1 MKRKHSFSLLVLISA
16 FVASGCAQTN
26 VTSTFF
32 SSTTPQSETS
42 YVNSNELSSNDGTI
56 SSSQQTPSSALT
68 PSSQI
73 PSSVASSNEP
83 VSSVVPSSEPAS
95 NIVPSSEP
103 VSSVAPSSEPASSI
117 VPSSEPSSSAVPS
130 SSAPSS
136 STLLSSSSVSSSE
149 EIVEPAKDAW
159 TIMIYMCG
167 SDLESQYGFASEDI
181 KEILS
186 VENQPDDVNIIIET
200 GGCKRWK
207 SYNISNRKLS
217 RYHIEANKLVL
228 DTTLK
233 NASMGEKSTFES
245 FLTWGLESYPAE
257 KTGLIIWNH
266 GGALS
271 GACYDD
277 NYNGDTLLNSEAKE
291 AFSNVLGNQKLEFI
305 GYDCCLMQLQDIAS
319 FNVPYFNYM
328 IASEESEAGEG
339 WVYDG
344 FIEEVYAKEDT
355 DKILK
360 TICDDFIA
368 FNDKEYGVENND
380 QTLSYL
386 DLSKM
391 ADYKTAFEDLAG
403 SLKNSIKTS
412 SFNRFV
418 LENVYSYGNDWVS
431 DDDYEYYIENGYYTE
446 DMFDPETETY
456 EGEVYHYLYGMYDYG
471 TFDALD
477 FLTQIKTLN
486 LGNGVTDKIDNV
498 ISLLDEV
505 VIYNKTG
512 SISKDSCGL
521 AIVFPIEEYVAEKI
535 YLSSETDFTSWH
547 SAVTAS
553 NRVY

>member
-1 MKRKHSFSLLVLISA
+1 MKHKHTFSLLVLISA

-83 VSSVVPSSEPAS
+83 VSSVASSSEPAS

-103 VSSVAPSSEPASSI
+103 VSSVAPSSEPASSV
-117 VPSSEPSSSAVPS
+117 VPSSEPSSSVVPS

-136 STLLSSSSVSSSE
+136 STLPYSSSVSSSE

-217 RYHIEANKLVL
+217 RYHIENNKLVL

-277 NYNGDTLLNSEAKE
+277 NYNGDTLLNSEA
-291 AFSNVLGNQKLEFI
+291 
-305 GYDCCLMQLQDIAS
+305 
-319 FNVPYFNYM
+319 
-328 IASEESEAGEG
+328 
-339 WVYDG
+339 
-344 FIEEVYAKEDT
+344 T
-355 DKILK
+355 
-360 TICDDFIA
+360 
-368 FNDKEYGVENND
+368 
-380 QTLSYL
+380 
-386 DLSKM
+386 
-391 ADYKTAFEDLAG
+391 
-403 SLKNSIKTS
+403 
-412 SFNRFV
+412 
-418 LENVYSYGNDWVS
+418 
-431 DDDYEYYIENGYYTE
+431 
-446 DMFDPETETY
+446 
-456 EGEVYHYLYGMYDYG
+456 
-471 TFDALD
+471 
-477 FLTQIKTLN
+477 
-486 LGNGVTDKIDNV
+486 
-498 ISLLDEV
+498 
-505 VIYNKTG
+505 
-512 SISKDSCGL
+512 
-521 AIVFPIEEYVAEKI
+521 
-535 YLSSETDFTSWH
+535 H
-547 SAVTAS
+547 SQE
-553 NRVY
+553 